1 MHQAIAEVDPV
12 FAVNAVYVYEQVPPM
27 AFMSSC
33 LAASQ
38 GGEKLEVPRK
48 GAETHAVK
56 FDQFFN
62 ISVDGRLAAKTD
74 SCLICNRLYTTQTT
88 LRWHLNHW
96 LPYLFLLPWPLMC
109 RLSLHFFFCHIPQH
123 WWLNIQIGSESI
135 AKAVNGRPHKP
146 AWTSVC
152 ECLHAHLHA
161 HLHTHLF

>member
-88 LRWHLNHW
+88 LR
-96 LPYLFLLPWPLMC
+96 
-109 RLSLHFFFCHIPQH
+109 
-123 WWLNIQIGSESI
+123 
-135 AKAVNGRPHKP
+135 
-146 AWTSVC
+146 
-152 ECLHAHLHA
+152 
-161 HLHTHLF
+161 